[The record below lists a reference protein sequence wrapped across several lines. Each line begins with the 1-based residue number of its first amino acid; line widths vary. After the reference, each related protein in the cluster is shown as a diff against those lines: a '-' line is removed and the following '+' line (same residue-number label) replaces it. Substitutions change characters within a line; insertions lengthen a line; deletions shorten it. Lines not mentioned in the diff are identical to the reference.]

1 MPKHMTFTSKV
12 ALPGNALS
20 EESVRQTLHSAL
32 AGSFRG
38 RRVLVLIP
46 DFARSLPLPF
56 LFRILVDLLGDAR
69 QVDFLVALGTHPP
82 LSQEQLCR
90 LVGITAGER
99 QGIYVRLGLANHDW
113 ANPAALET
121 LGVITGDEVR
131 ALAGDCW
138 HPSLSGDVDVRV
150 NRALLECDHVLI
162 VSPVVPHEVAGFSG
176 GAKYLFPGVSGPQMI
191 NVAHWLGA
199 LAGIPA
205 TIGVKDTP
213 VRALTHSAA
222 ALLPVAVTLL
232 ALVTGGEELAGIF
245 IGDLISAWSAAAD
258 LSAQLHIRRCEH
270 AYRRVLSCPG
280 PRYNELWTAAK
291 AMYKLEPVLS
301 LGAEI
306 VIYAPHLNTVSQTHG
321 KYIYEIGYHILP
333 YFLDQWDRFRNIPPV
348 VLAHSTHLRGSG
360 RMENGAER
368 PNVGVTLASG
378 ISAED
383 CARLNLG
390 YLDPASVRP
399 GEWKN
404 REDEGILYVPDAG
417 EILYRL
423 Q

>member
-1 MPKHMTFTSKV
+1 
-12 ALPGNALS
+12 
-20 EESVRQTLHSAL
+20 
-32 AGSFRG
+32 
-38 RRVLVLIP
+38 
-46 DFARSLPLPF
+46 
-56 LFRILVDLLGDAR
+56 
-69 QVDFLVALGTHPP
+69 
-82 LSQEQLCR
+82 
-90 LVGITAGER
+90 
-99 QGIYVRLGLANHDW
+99 
-113 ANPAALET
+113 
-121 LGVITGDEVR
+121 
-131 ALAGDCW
+131 
-138 HPSLSGDVDVRV
+138 
-150 NRALLECDHVLI
+150 LI